1 MGVSKESW
9 LRNMK
14 MAEYF
19 GALYFLPQ
27 VLLISPLNKCLSLMS
42 RILFVSERL
51 ELNGDDQYEHY
62 SC

>member
-1 MGVSKESW
+1 
-9 LRNMK
+9 MK
-14 MAEYF
+14 MAECF

-27 VLLISPLNKCLSLMS
+27 VLLISPLNKCLRLMS

-62 SC
+62 CC